1 MTATSHALTGA
12 FIATVIRQPLL
23 AIPLSFLS
31 HFVCDAL
38 PHLGIKMKFGDKAMV
53 RWLLIDGS
61 FVILFA
67 ITLILLN
74 VDNPVLLALCGFA
87 AMSPDLFWL
96 YHGLKGR
103 KPDSYGPFTR
113 FHAAIQRYESV
124 PGLAVDIVW
133 SLGAFLLILR
143 FQ

>member
-23 AIPLSFLS
+23 AIPLSFIS

-38 PHLGIKMKFGDKAMV
+38 PHLGINMKFGDKAMK
-53 RWLLIDGS
+53 RWLIIDGS
-61 FVILFA
+61 FLVLFA
-67 ITLILLN
+67 ITLVLLN
-74 VDNPVLLALCGFA
+74 VNDPVLLAVCGFA

-103 KPDSYGPFTR
+103 KPGSYGAFTR

-124 PGLAVDIVW
+124 PGLAVDIIW
-133 SLGAFLLILR
+133 SLVAFLLILR
-143 FQ
+143 LQ

>member
-12 FIATVIRQPLL
+12 LIATVIRQPIL

-31 HFVCDAL
+31 HFVCDSL
-38 PHLGIKMKFGDKAMV
+38 PHLGINMKFGDKAMV
-53 RWLLIDGS
+53 RWLVIDGS
-61 FVILFA
+61 FAALFA
-67 ITLILLN
+67 LSLILLGVN
-74 VDNPVLLALCGFA
+74 NPVLLATCGFA

-103 KPDSYGPFTR
+103 KPESYGRFTK
-113 FHAAIQRYESV
+113 FHAAIQKYESV
-124 PGLAVDIVW
+124 PGVAVDIIW
-133 SLGAFLLILR
+133 SVGAFLLILR

>member
-12 FIATVIRQPLL
+12 FIATIIRQPLL

-38 PHLGIKMKFGDKAMV
+38 PHLGLKMKFGDKAMF
-53 RWLLIDGS
+53 RWLAIDGTLVV
-61 FVILFA
+61 FFA
-67 ITLILLN
+67 VSLIMLN
-74 VDNPVLLALCGFA
+74 VENSALLAVCGFA

-103 KPDSYGPFTR
+103 SPESYGPFTR
-113 FHAAIQRYESV
+113 FHAAIQKYESV
-124 PGLAVDIVW
+124 PGLAVDVIW
-133 SLGAFLLILR
+133 SLSAFLLILKL
-143 FQ
+143 Q

>member
-12 FIATVIRQPLL
+12 LIATIVRQPLL
-23 AIPLSFLS
+23 AIPLAFFS

-38 PHLGIKMKFGDKAMV
+38 PHLGIDMKFGDKKMKA
-53 RWLLIDGS
+53 WLIIDGS
-61 FVILFA
+61 FVMLA
-67 ITLILLN
+67 AVSLLIIGAK
-74 VDNPVLLALCGFA
+74 NPVLLAVCGFV

-103 KPDSYGPFTR
+103 TPENYGSFTR
-113 FHAAIQRYESV
+113 FHAAIQKFESV

-133 SLGAFLLILR
+133 SISAFVLILR
-143 FQ
+143 LQ